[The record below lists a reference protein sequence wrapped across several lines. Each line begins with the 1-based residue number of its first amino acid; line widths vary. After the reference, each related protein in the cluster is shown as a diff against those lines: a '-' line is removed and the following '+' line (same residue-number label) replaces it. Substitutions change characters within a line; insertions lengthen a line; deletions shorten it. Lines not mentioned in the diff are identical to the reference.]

1 MSSSETV
8 TKERQFLGHP
18 AGLFILFFA
27 EMWERFCYY
36 GMRGL
41 LTVFLIDVFLK
52 GDTEAFA
59 IYGTYTAL
67 VYMAPVLGGKIAD
80 KFLGYKR
87 AVIIGG
93 ILMAIGEFM
102 LLGQT
107 NFWLYLGMAGI
118 IVGNGYFKANISS
131 IVGKL
136 YRDGDERRDSGFTI
150 FYIGINVG
158 ALLATTVCVEVGR
171 KVGYEYGFAL
181 AGIGMILGTLIFVF
195 GKKLYEHA
203 AAPPNPEKLK
213 SKVLGPL
220 SQQSVIIL
228 CSLAI
233 IPAIFML
240 IQFNEIMPYLLAV
253 VGVYV
258 IYNLLSAAYK
268 EDKSGEQAVEG
279 KKVWLHRMLA
289 MIIIFV
295 FNIAFWACFEQAGT
309 SLTLFARRNVDRLIG
324 GWEMS
329 DATTQFFNPLYII
342 LFGSIFS
349 IMWIKLQ
356 QRKINPSIAMKFGLG
371 IIQLGLGYLVVLLG
385 GMFLSEAYLVP
396 LWTLAILYLLH
407 TTGELFLS
415 PIGLSMVTK
424 LAPKKITGTAMGGW
438 FLSFAFANYAAA
450 VIAMATG
457 SGGHGGG
464 GGTDTEPTRA
474 EYLTKIDS
482 SANLVEA
489 NCLALVSTAEKFNNA
504 TGFVG
509 EDTTV
514 ASLPKELHSVVK
526 DIYPTFMA
534 IHSEVGPLLNDTI
547 PVDTTNKWVT
557 SSYNGKEILW
567 AQLTANYAV
576 ALKGLAGS
584 LKKLTE
590 ATYKMNQGSL
600 YKDVEGA
607 FSSGIVGIGDGLNAM
622 HGNVISIIDRKNK
635 GDDQFNSDKD
645 SYLFKGSNTAMEKFD
660 KNYSTIASHMYWDIY
675 SNVYMMMGLITIC
688 IGLLLCF
695 ISKPLTKLM
704 HGIE

>member
-1 MSSSETV
+1 MSSEGT
-8 TKERQFLGHP
+8 TINEKQFLGHP
-18 AGLFILFFA
+18 VGLFVLFFA

-87 AVIIGG
+87 AVIFGG
-93 ILMAIGEFM
+93 VLMAIGEFM

-220 SQQSVIIL
+220 SQQSVIFI

-233 IPAIFML
+233 IPAIYML
-240 IQFNEIMPYLLAV
+240 IQFNEIMPYLLAI

-258 IYNLLSAAYK
+258 IFNLLSAAYK

-279 KKVWLHRMLA
+279 KKVWLQRMLA

-309 SLTLFARRNVDRLIG
+309 SLTLFARRNVDRMIG

-371 IIQLGLGYLVVLLG
+371 IVQLGLGYLVVLLG

-464 GGTDTEPTRA
+464 SGPEKEPTRQ
-474 EYLTKIDS
+474 EYLAQIES
-482 SANLVEA
+482 SATAVESNCSSLLESAEQFNLA
-489 NCLALVSTAEKFNNA
+489 TDFAED
-504 TGFVG
+504 
-509 EDTTV
+509 DTT
-514 ASLPKELHSVVK
+514 ALNLPKELNSMVG
-526 DIYPTFMA
+526 DILPTFKA
-534 IHSEVGPLLNDTI
+534 INADIGPMLKDTS
-547 PVDTTNKWVT
+547 TYT
-557 SSYNGKEILW
+557 GKEVLW
-567 AQLTANYAV
+567 SQLTANYAKAV
-576 ALKGLAGS
+576 GGLSEALQNV
-584 LKKLTE
+584 TE
-590 ATYKMNQGSL
+590 ATNEMNKGSK
-600 YKDVEGA
+600 YSDVKDN

-622 HGNVISIIDRKNK
+622 HGKVISIIDRKNR
-635 GDDQFNSDKD
+635 GDAAFD
-645 SYLFKGSNTAMEKFD
+645 SSNEAYLFKGSQSAMESFD

-688 IGLLLCF
+688 IGLLLCI

>member
-1 MSSSETV
+1 MSSEASLNNKTI
-8 TKERQFLGHP
+8 LGHP
-18 AGLFILFFA
+18 RALFVLFFA

-52 GDTEAFA
+52 GDSEAFA

-80 KFLGYKR
+80 KFLGYKN
-87 AVIIGG
+87 AVILGG

-136 YRDGDERRDSGFTI
+136 YKDGDPRRDSGFTI

-203 AAPPNPEKLK
+203 AAAPNPEKLK
-213 SKVLGPL
+213 SKVLGPISQKGLIYIL
-220 SQQSVIIL
+220 SI
-228 CSLAI
+228 AI
-233 IPAIFML
+233 IPLIYML
-240 IQFNEIMPYLLAV
+240 IQFNQVMPFLLTG
-253 VGVYV
+253 VGIYV
-258 IYNLLSAAYK
+258 IINLLMAAYK
-268 EDKSGEQAVEG
+268 EDKSGDEAVPG
-279 KKVWLHRMLA
+279 VKIWLHRMIA

-309 SLTLFARRNVDRLIG
+309 SLTLFARRNVDRIIG

-356 QRKINPSIAMKFGLG
+356 KRKINPSISLKFGLG
-371 IIQLGLGYLVVLLG
+371 IIQLGLGYLIVLVG
-385 GMFLSEAYLVP
+385 GMFLNEAYLVP

-424 LAPKKITGTAMGGW
+424 LAPKKMTGTAMGGW

-457 SGGHGGG
+457 SEGHGGG
-464 GGTDTEPTRA
+464 
-474 EYLTKIDS
+474 S
-482 SANLVEA
+482 SA
-489 NCLALVSTAEKFNNA
+489 
-504 TGFVG
+504 
-509 EDTTV
+509 D
-514 ASLPKELHSVVK
+514 KELNREEYITLIASTSDDILNKCDSLTITASAFKNAKNFASTDSAIKNLPVELNNFTKDVYPTFKAIHN
-526 DIYPTFMA
+526 DIYPM
-534 IHSEVGPLLNDTI
+534 LK
-547 PVDTTNKWVT
+547 DTTK
-557 SSYNGKEILW
+557 YPGKEVLW
-567 AQLTANYAV
+567 SQLTENYAK
-576 ALKGLAGS
+576 ALASLNGS
-584 LKKLTE
+584 IQKVIN
-590 ATYKMNQGSL
+590 ATDKMIGGEQ
-600 YKDVEGA
+600 YEKVESS
-607 FSSGIVGIGDGLNAM
+607 FSSGVVGIGDGLNAM
-622 HGNVISIIDRKNK
+622 HGKVISIIDRKNR
-635 GDDQFNSDKD
+635 GDNKFDSESDD
-645 SYLFKGSNTAMEKFD
+645 YLFANSQKAMQDFD
-660 KNYSTIASHMYWDIY
+660 TKYSSIASHMYWDIY
-675 SNVYMMMGLITIC
+675 SNVYMVMGLITIC

-704 HGIE
+704 HGVE